1 MKIGILAF
9 PADQQTKL
17 QRILSLSKTRAYEL
31 VETPEKGSVDLL
43 VVFGEDGLSLSN
55 EFDLPSS
62 HILVASR
69 VAPPNGHPHLKLPFI
84 SSRVLRIIDGTTP
97 LAKPAA
103 TPEPKPAVSPQSTT
117 PEARPAATPQTAPV
131 AKPQQPEAPA
141 PTVAPTQPVQPAARP
156 VTPAPATPAQPSATA
171 PAAAPQQAQPTAP
184 APKAPSSTP
193 TAAPQAEP
201 VTKQPSAAD
210 AQPSPAPAAPVT
222 PAAKPA
228 PQGDAGGD
236 DKDNLFKKYD
246 SQIEEAQR
254 QKAQQDAA
262 ASSMEYSVL
271 VVDDSHPMQQVLAKE
286 LEKLEQKINVDFADD
301 GETALEK
308 VAAKHF
314 DFIFLD
320 IMMPGIDGFET
331 CTQMRAMPALKK
343 TPIIMLSSKTS
354 PLDEVKGIMAG
365 SSTYLTKPIDP
376 EEFQKV
382 IKRVSRWVSDFQS
395 KRDQ

>member
-43 VVFGEDGLSLSN
+43 VVFGEEGLSLSN
-55 EFDLPSS
+55 DFDLPSS

-69 VAPPNGHPHLKLPFI
+69 VAPPKGHPHLKLPFI
-84 SSRVLRIIDGTTP
+84 SSRVLRIIDGTAP
-97 LAKPAA
+97 LTKPAE
-103 TPEPKPAVSPQSTT
+103 TPEPKPAVSPQASTS
-117 PEARPAATPQTAPV
+117 EARPATTPQLEHL
-131 AKPQQPEAPA
+131 AKPQQPEEPA
-141 PTVAPTQPVQPAARP
+141 PTSAPTQPVQPAARP
-156 VTPAPATPAQPSATA
+156 VTPAPATTPAQPSATV
-171 PAAAPQQAQPTAP
+171 PAAAPQAQPTAP

-193 TAAPQAEP
+193 PEAPQAEP
-201 VTKQPSAAD
+201 VTRQPPNAD
-210 AQPSPAPAAPVT
+210 AQPSPAPVA
-222 PAAKPA
+222 PAATPD
-228 PQGDAGGD
+228 PQADTGGD

-271 VVDDSHPMQQVLAKE
+271 VVDDSHAMQQVLAKE
-286 LEKLEQKINVDFADD
+286 LAKLEQTINMDFADD
-301 GETALEK
+301 GESALAK
-308 VAAKHF
+308 VAEATY

-331 CTQMRAMPALKK
+331 CTQMRALPNLKK

-365 SSTYLTKPIDP
+365 SSTYLTKPIDSD
-376 EEFQKV
+376 EFLKV
-382 IKRVSRWVSDFQS
+382 IKRVSRWITEF
-395 KRDQ
+395 KK

>member
-43 VVFGEDGLSLSN
+43 VVFGEEGLSLSN
-55 EFDLPSS
+55 DFDLPSS

-69 VAPPNGHPHLKLPFI
+69 VAPPNGYPHLKLPFI
-84 SSRVLRIIDGTTP
+84 SSRVLRIIDGTAP
-97 LAKPAA
+97 LTKPAE
-103 TPEPKPAVSPQSTT
+103 TPEPKPAVSPQPTT
-117 PEARPAATPQTAPV
+117 PEARPAAAPQPAPV

-141 PTVAPTQPVQPAARP
+141 PTAAPTQPVQPAARP
-156 VTPAPATPAQPSATA
+156 VTPAPAATPVQPSTTA
-171 PAAAPQQAQPTAP
+171 PAAAPKAQPTASPAP

-193 TAAPQAEP
+193 TEAPQAEP
-201 VTKQPSAAD
+201 VTRQPPDAD
-210 AQPSPAPAAPVT
+210 AQPSPAPVA
-222 PAAKPA
+222 PAATPD
-228 PQGDAGGD
+228 PQADTGGD

-271 VVDDSHPMQQVLAKE
+271 VVDDSHAMQQVLAKE
-286 LEKLEQKINVDFADD
+286 LAKLEQTINVDFADD
-301 GETALEK
+301 GESALAK
-308 VAAKHF
+308 VAEATY

-331 CTQMRAMPALKK
+331 CTQMRALPNLKK

-365 SSTYLTKPIDP
+365 SSTYLTKPIDSD
-376 EEFQKV
+376 EFLKV
-382 IKRVSRWVSDFQS
+382 IKRVSRWITEF
-395 KRDQ
+395 KK

>member
-1 MKIGILAF
+1 M
-9 PADQQTKL
+9 
-17 QRILSLSKTRAYEL
+17 
-31 VETPEKGSVDLL
+31 
-43 VVFGEDGLSLSN
+43 SLSN
-55 EFDLPSS
+55 DFDLPSS

-103 TPEPKPAVSPQSTT
+103 TPEPKPAVSPQPTT
-117 PEARPAATPQTAPV
+117 PEARPAATPQPAPV

-171 PAAAPQQAQPTAP
+171 PAAAPQAQPTAP

-193 TAAPQAEP
+193 AAAPQAEP
-201 VTKQPSAAD
+201 VTKQPPAAD
-210 AQPSPAPAAPVT
+210 VQPSPAPAAPVT

-228 PQGDAGGD
+228 PQADAGGD

-271 VVDDSHPMQQVLAKE
+271 VVDDSHAMQQVLAKE
-286 LEKLEQKINVDFADD
+286 LAKLEQTINVDFADD
-301 GETALEK
+301 GESALAK
-308 VAAKHF
+308 VAEATY

-331 CTQMRAMPALKK
+331 CTQMRALPNLKK

-365 SSTYLTKPIDP
+365 SSTYLTKPIDSD
-376 EEFQKV
+376 EFLKV
-382 IKRVSRWVSDFQS
+382 IKRVSRWITEF
-395 KRDQ
+395 KK

>member
-43 VVFGEDGLSLSN
+43 IVFGEEGLSLSN
-55 EFDLPSS
+55 DFDLPSS

-69 VAPPNGHPHLKLPFI
+69 VAPPKGHPHLKLPFI
-84 SSRVLRIIDGTTP
+84 SSRVLRIIDGTAP
-97 LAKPAA
+97 LTTPAA
-103 TPEPKPAVSPQSTT
+103 TPEPKPAVSPQPTT
-117 PEARPAATPQTAPV
+117 PE
-131 AKPQQPEAPA
+131 
-141 PTVAPTQPVQPAARP
+141 ARP
-156 VTPAPATPAQPSATA
+156 VTPAPATTHAQPSATV
-171 PAAAPQQAQPTAP
+171 PAAAPQAQPTASPAP

-193 TAAPQAEP
+193 AAAPQAEP
-201 VTKQPSAAD
+201 VTKQPPAAD
-210 AQPSPAPAAPVT
+210 AQPSPAPVAPVT

-228 PQGDAGGD
+228 PQADAGSD

-271 VVDDSHPMQQVLAKE
+271 VVDDSHAMQQVLAKE
-286 LEKLEQKINVDFADD
+286 LAKLEQTINVDFADD
-301 GETALEK
+301 GESALAK
-308 VAAKHF
+308 VAEATY

-331 CTQMRAMPALKK
+331 CTQMRALPNLKK

-365 SSTYLTKPIDP
+365 SSTYLTKPIDSD
-376 EEFQKV
+376 EFLKV
-382 IKRVSRWVSDFQS
+382 IKRVSRWITEF
-395 KRDQ
+395 KK

>member
-43 VVFGEDGLSLSN
+43 VVFGEEGLSLSN
-55 EFDLPSS
+55 DFDLPSS

-103 TPEPKPAVSPQSTT
+103 TPEPKPAVSPQPTT
-117 PEARPAATPQTAPV
+117 PEARPATAPQPAPV
-131 AKPQQPEAPA
+131 AKPQQPEEPA
-141 PTVAPTQPVQPAARP
+141 PTAAPTQPAQPAARP

-171 PAAAPQQAQPTAP
+171 PAAAPQAQPTASPAP

-193 TAAPQAEP
+193 AAAPQAEP
-201 VTKQPSAAD
+201 VTKQPPAAD
-210 AQPSPAPAAPVT
+210 AQPSPAPVAPVT

-228 PQGDAGGD
+228 PQADAGSD

-271 VVDDSHPMQQVLAKE
+271 VVDDSHAMQQVLAKE
-286 LEKLEQKINVDFADD
+286 LAKLEQTINVNFADD
-301 GETALEK
+301 GESALAK
-308 VAAKHF
+308 VAEATY

-331 CTQMRAMPALKK
+331 CTQMRALPNLKK

-365 SSTYLTKPIDP
+365 SSTYLTKPIDSD
-376 EEFQKV
+376 EFLKV
-382 IKRVSRWVSDFQS
+382 IKRVSRWITEF
-395 KRDQ
+395 KK

>member
-43 VVFGEDGLSLSN
+43 VVFGEEGLSLSN
-55 EFDLPSS
+55 DFDLPSS

-103 TPEPKPAVSPQSTT
+103 TPEPKPAVSPQPTT
-117 PEARPAATPQTAPV
+117 PEARPAATPQPAPV

-171 PAAAPQQAQPTAP
+171 PAAAPQAQPTAP

-193 TAAPQAEP
+193 AAAPQAEP
-201 VTKQPSAAD
+201 VTKQPPAAD
-210 AQPSPAPAAPVT
+210 VQPSPAPAAPVT

-228 PQGDAGGD
+228 PQADAGGD

-271 VVDDSHPMQQVLAKE
+271 VVDDSHAMQQVLAKE
-286 LEKLEQKINVDFADD
+286 LAKLEQTINVDFADD
-301 GETALEK
+301 GESALAK
-308 VAAKHF
+308 VAEATY

-331 CTQMRAMPALKK
+331 CTQMRALPNLKK

-365 SSTYLTKPIDP
+365 SSTYLTKPIDSD
-376 EEFQKV
+376 EFLKV
-382 IKRVSRWVSDFQS
+382 IKRVSRWITEF
-395 KRDQ
+395 KK

>member
-43 VVFGEDGLSLSN
+43 VVFGEEGLSLSN
-55 EFDLPSS
+55 DFDLPSS

-103 TPEPKPAVSPQSTT
+103 TPEPKPAVSPQPTT
-117 PEARPAATPQTAPV
+117 PEARPAATPQPAPV

-193 TAAPQAEP
+193 AAAPQAEP
-201 VTKQPSAAD
+201 VTK
-210 AQPSPAPAAPVT
+210 QPSPAPAAPVT

-228 PQGDAGGD
+228 PQADAVGD